1 MRTRTDTRAAPV
13 AQLDLTARELE
24 RWSLQRA
31 LAAIDTD
38 PLHLPG
44 ADFEREC
51 SHEIARRMGRQ
62 PTPGFVFVPLDVAQR
77 DLTAGVAG
85 AGGYLIATS
94 TQTPGASFATAL
106 RGAMVSAALG
116 VETFGPLLGN
126 VSAPVVTSPPT
137 ASWLA
142 TEGTSAPATD
152 PVFGAAALTP
162 KTVASF
168 FEFSRALLVATPPAV
183 FDALVLG
190 ELARGLA
197 AGVDAALIAGS
208 GAAGQP
214 LGILRTGGVFVQSG
228 TSLAFAGIAAMIEAV
243 EAAGLADPARA
254 GFALGT
260 GAAKL
265 MRQRERAAG
274 SGAIFADG
282 RIDGFRG
289 LATRN
294 APADTIVF
302 GDWTRTAIGEWGVLE
317 LGVDPFRAFRSGK
330 IAARAILSTDVW
342 VKQPS
347 AFAKAESVT

>member
-1 MRTRTDTRAAPV
+1 MNPVQSADRAPTALGLTRKESF
-13 AQLDLTARELE
+13 Q
-24 RWSLQRA
+24 WSLARA

-38 PLHLPG
+38 PLALPG
-44 ADFEREC
+44 AEFEVEA
-51 SHEIARRMGRQ
+51 SNYIARRLGR
-62 PTPGFVFVPLDVAQR
+62 PPRPGYLYVPLDVLRR

-85 AGGYLIATS
+85 AGGYLVAGTS

-106 RGAMVSAALG
+106 RGTMVAAALG
-116 VETFGPLLGN
+116 VETFGPL
-126 VSAPVVTSPPT
+126 VADISAPVVKTPPSAT
-137 ASWLA
+137 WLS
-142 TEGTSAPATD
+142 TEGTAAPTSD
-152 PVFGAAALTP
+152 PIFGAAALTP
-162 KTVASF
+162 KNVASF
-168 FEFSRALLVATPPAV
+168 FQFSRALLVAAPPAV
-183 FDALVLG
+183 FDSIVLS

-214 LGILRTGGVFVQSG
+214 LGIVRTAGVFAQSG
-228 TSLAFAGIAAMIEAV
+228 TSLGFAGITTMIEAV
-243 EAAGLADPARA
+243 EAAGLADPTRA
-254 GFALGT
+254 GFVLGT
-260 GAAKL
+260 SAAKL

-282 RIDGFRG
+282 RVDGFRG

-302 GDWTRTAIGEWGVLE
+302 GDWARVALAEWGVLE
-317 LGVDPFRAFRSGK
+317 VGADPFTGFKSAK

-342 VKQPS
+342 VKQPG